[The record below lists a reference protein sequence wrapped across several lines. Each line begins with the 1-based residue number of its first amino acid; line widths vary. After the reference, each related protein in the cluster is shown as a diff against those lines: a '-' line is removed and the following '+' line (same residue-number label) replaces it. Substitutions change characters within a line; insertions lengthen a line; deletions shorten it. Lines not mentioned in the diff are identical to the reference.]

1 MNSLDII
8 SQLNLKEH
16 PEGGFYAE
24 TYRSHFKSLNQE
36 NCSRNLSTI
45 IYYLLEANDISCFH
59 RLKSD
64 EIWFFHQGEPLE
76 VIMIVEGKIQK
87 FLLGNDLQNSQ
98 LPQLI
103 IPAGVWFAAKV
114 KSQKNYS
121 FVSCVVTPGF
131 DFQDFEM
138 ANRNQLI
145 TEFPDL
151 SEIIIEFT
159 K

>member
-8 SQLNLKEH
+8 NHFNLIKH
-16 PEGGFYAE
+16 PEGGYYTE
-24 TYRSHFKSLNQE
+24 TYRSNLSFLNHE
-36 NCSRNLSTI
+36 NCKRNLSTV

-64 EIWFFHQGEPLE
+64 EIWFFHQGEALE
-76 VIMIVEGKIQK
+76 VTMIVDGKIEK
-87 FLLGNDLQNSQ
+87 FLLGLDIQKAQS
-98 LPQLI
+98 PQLI

-114 KSQKNYS
+114 KSKINFS
-121 FVSCVVTPGF
+121 FVSCVVSPGF

-138 ANRNQLI
+138 ANRNQLLA
-145 TEFPDL
+145 EFPDL
-151 SEIIIEFT
+151 SVIINEFT